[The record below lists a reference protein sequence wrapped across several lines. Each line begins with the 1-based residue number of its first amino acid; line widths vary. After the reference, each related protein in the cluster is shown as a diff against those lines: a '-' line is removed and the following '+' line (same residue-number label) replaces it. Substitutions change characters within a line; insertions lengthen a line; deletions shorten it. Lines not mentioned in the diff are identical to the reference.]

1 MSRLLELEY
10 TGPCDST
17 GAIKLPKRA
26 RKEIGEAFAG
36 KTLQVRIRIARK
48 SRSDLQNRYYWG
60 VVIPAVLQ
68 AFIDLGN
75 EGLFAGSADS
85 ADLIHEFLKNK
96 FLPPLE
102 VANATGEVE
111 RIPGS
116 TRKLSK
122 VEFMDYI
129 AAIQRWA
136 AEFLFITIP
145 DPGEQ
150 LELWNKRADQ

>member
-17 GAIKLPKRA
+17 GAIKLPKLA

-48 SRSDLQNRYYWG
+48 SRSDRQNRYYWG

-75 EGLFAGSADS
+75 EGLFAGSVDS
-85 ADLIHEFLKNK
+85 ANLIHEFLKNK

-111 RIPGS
+111 RMPGS
-116 TRKLSK
+116 TRKLTTS
-122 VEFMDYI
+122 EFMDYI
-129 AAIQRWA
+129 AAIQMWA

-150 LELWNKRADQ
+150 LELWANNEQ

>member
-1 MSRLLELEY
+1 M
-10 TGPCDST
+10 
-17 GAIKLPKRA
+17 PKRA

-36 KTLQVRIRIARK
+36 KTLQVRIRVNYRV
-48 SRSDLQNRYYWG
+48 RSDPQNRYYFG
-60 VVIPAVLQ
+60 VMIPYILQ

-75 EGLFAGSADS
+75 EGLFAGSRES
-85 ADLIHEFLKNK
+85 INLIHEFLKSK
-96 FLPPLE
+96 FLPPIE
-102 VANATGEVE
+102 IVNATGEVE

-129 AAIQRWA
+129 ALIQMWA

-150 LELWNKRADQ
+150 LELWENNEQ

>member
-1 MSRLLELEY
+1 MIELEY
-10 TGPCDST
+10 TGICDDA
-17 GAIKLPKRA
+17 GAIAIPKRA
-26 RKEIGEAFAG
+26 RREIAAAFAG
-36 KTLQVRIRIARK
+36 KRLQVRIRVARRV
-48 SRSDLQNRYYWG
+48 RSDLQNRYYWG

-116 TRKLSK
+116 TRKITTA
-122 VEFMDYI
+122 EFMDYI
-129 AAIQRWA
+129 AAIQQWA
-136 AEFLFITIP
+136 AEYLFITIP

-150 LELWNKRADQ
+150 LELWTNNEQ